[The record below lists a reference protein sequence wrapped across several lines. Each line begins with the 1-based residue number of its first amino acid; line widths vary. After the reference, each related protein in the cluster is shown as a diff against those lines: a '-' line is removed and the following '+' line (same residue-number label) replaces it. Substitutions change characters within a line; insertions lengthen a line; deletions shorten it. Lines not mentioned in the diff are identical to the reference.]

1 MLKMAVAS
9 VAMGCLMVACSEQPK
24 AEDVAGQTAK
34 TYFEMLLR
42 GEYDM
47 YVDGTYR
54 PDSIPDGYRKQLVAN
69 AKMYVGQLKEQ
80 HQGVKQVKVMSSRI
94 DTAKHVGNVYLLL
107 AFGDSTR
114 EEIVIPMVYQNGV
127 WYMR

>member
-1 MLKMAVAS
+1 MAVAS
-9 VAMGCLMVACSEQPK
+9 VAMGCLMVACGEQPK

-54 PDSIPDGYRKQLVAN
+54 PDSIPDGYRQQLVAN